1 MAKKMGLGKGL
12 GALIPDSVEQEL
24 LIQRGEKVQRI
35 AIDDI
40 VPYAD
45 QPRTTFDE
53 AALNTLAT
61 SIKNH
66 GIIQP
71 LVLKPA
77 KKGYEIIAGERRW
90 RAAKLAGLKTV
101 PSLIR
106 TPKQLEQL
114 ELALVENIHRVDLS
128 PLEQA
133 VSIVRLHDQ
142 FSLEYSAI
150 AKRLGKS
157 TSAVSNLVRLL
168 QLPDYAKEALIAG
181 KLSEGHARQVL
192 ALKDL
197 PEQQKELVRLIV
209 AHGWNVRE
217 AERYVVSVKAG
228 HNEPKE
234 AKARVSTETPET
246 KRLSKRYG
254 TTVAIRRT
262 AKGGRVEIA
271 FSGDDEL
278 ARIISELSK

>member
-1 MAKKMGLGKGL
+1 MARNTGLGRGL
-12 GALIPDSVEQEL
+12 GTLIPDTVEQEL
-24 LIQRGEKVQRI
+24 LIERGEKVQQI
-35 AIDDI
+35 ATANIT
-40 VPYAD
+40 PYAD

-53 AALNTLAT
+53 ASIETLAV

-71 LVLKPA
+71 LVVKPT
-77 KKGYEIIAGERRW
+77 KSGYEIIAGERRW

-101 PSLIR
+101 PVLVR

-142 FSLEYSAI
+142 FSLEYGAI

-157 TSAVSNLVRLL
+157 TPAVSNLVRLL
-168 QLPDYAKEALIAG
+168 QLPTHAKDALNAG
-181 KLSEGHARQVL
+181 KISEGHARQVL
-192 ALKDL
+192 ALKEF
-197 PEQQKELVRLIV
+197 PGKQKELVDLIV
-209 AHGWNVRE
+209 AQQWNVRE
-217 AERYVVSVKAG
+217 AERYVLSVKAG
-228 HNEPKE
+228 FAEPKE

-254 TTVAIRRT
+254 APVAIRRM
-262 AKGGRVEIA
+262 AKGGRIEIG
-271 FSGDDEL
+271 FSSDE
-278 ARIISELSK
+278 ELSKIVADLNR